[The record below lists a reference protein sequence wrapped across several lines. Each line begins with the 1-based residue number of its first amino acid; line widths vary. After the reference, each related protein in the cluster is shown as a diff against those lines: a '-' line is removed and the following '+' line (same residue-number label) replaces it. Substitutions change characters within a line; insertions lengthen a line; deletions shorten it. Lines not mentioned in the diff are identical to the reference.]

1 MWLYEREREREL
13 ESSRREGVAGEGSY
27 WPFLLFLWLVSW
39 PWGSWQRWMGGWS
52 CCHWCRT
59 LIHWAV
65 FRHKPVLGTK
75 LLICRRSHEFPLVV
89 MGGSARGP
97 IQLAAGSPRVSS
109 ALVLPAPSRQ
119 GTPIGKFGQQLLQDS
134 ILSQLHKWGIYRV
147 IYKLRDLGRLF
158 TLVESQ
164 FSHLSSNISM
174 MLLWWDELR
183 LRHTK
188 HLQPEGGYS
197 LHPTPRVQRLLA
209 GTCGTC
215 VLLLCT
221 CSPNLWVPRAC
232 RHGIDSVLQLCPG
245 SLLLTAHHIFFLLS
259 TFSFDLHTNPGR

>member
-1 MWLYEREREREL
+1 
-13 ESSRREGVAGEGSY
+13 
-27 WPFLLFLWLVSW
+27 
-39 PWGSWQRWMGGWS
+39 MGGWS

-109 ALVLPAPSRQ
+109 ALVLPAPSSQ
-119 GTPIGKFGQQLLQDS
+119 GTPIGKFGQQLLQHP
-134 ILSQLHKWGIYRV
+134 IPSQLHKWGIYRV

-174 MLLWWDELR
+174 TLLWWDELR

-197 LHPTPRVQRLLA
+197 LHPTPHVQRLLA

-232 RHGIDSVLQLCPG
+232 RHGIGSVLQLCSG
-245 SLLLTAHHIFFLLS
+245 SLLLTAHHIFFLPS